1 MAAPVYVVEG
11 FRRWMRKQPLRE
23 LDLCRA
29 VAEMTRGLVDAD
41 LGSGLVKKRIGRS
54 GAGKRSGYRVL
65 VARRNE
71 GPWFFVEGYAK
82 NQQGNVE
89 GAELRAFQRYGL
101 ALMTMS
107 SPELLAAVGQGKLK
121 EVNCDEETEVSAG
134 QANPARGAA
143 VA

>member
-1 MAAPVYVVEG
+1 MAASVYVVEG

-65 VARRNE
+65 AANRPG
-71 GPWFFVEGYAK
+71 GPWFFIEGYAK
-82 NQQGNVE
+82 SVRDNIDTATLE
-89 GAELRAFQRYGL
+89 ACRLEAK
-101 ALMTMS
+101 ALMLLSEAALSKFRS
-107 SPELLAAVGQGKLK
+107 SRLT
-121 EVNCDEETEVSAG
+121 EVNCDEKA
-134 QANPARGAA
+134 
-143 VA
+143 